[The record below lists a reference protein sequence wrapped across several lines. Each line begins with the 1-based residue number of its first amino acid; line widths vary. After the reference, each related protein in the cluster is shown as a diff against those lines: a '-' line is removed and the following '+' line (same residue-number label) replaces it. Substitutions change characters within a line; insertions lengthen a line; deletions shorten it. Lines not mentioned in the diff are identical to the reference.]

1 MRVAS
6 LTVITPII
14 LAAGDSK
21 RMGYPKAL
29 LPMDSGTFLT
39 SILAKLRAAGM
50 GTPVVVLGRSASEI
64 QSRVDLGGVETLINR
79 NPDRGQLSSMQMALR
94 VLSPEC
100 AGAMLWPVDQ
110 PLVSVRLIEDLAR
123 LFFVSGALIANPV
136 FHGRRGHPVI
146 FRKDLFSE
154 FLATP
159 PHEGAKRLMH
169 GYPHATASLETEES
183 GTVLDIDT
191 PEDYEKATGIHL
203 SSSLKK

>member
-1 MRVAS
+1 MTS
-6 LTVITPII
+6 LIDITPII
-14 LAAGDSK
+14 LAAGDST

-29 LPMDSGTFLT
+29 LPLEAGTFLS
-39 SILAKLRAAGM
+39 SILTKLRATGM

-64 QSRVDLGGVETLINR
+64 RSRVDLGTVETIINR
-79 NPDRGQLSSMQMALR
+79 DPGRGQLSSMQMALR

-123 LFFVSGALIANPV
+123 LFFASGALIANPV
-136 FHGRRGHPVI
+136 FEGKRGHPVI

-159 PHEGAKRLMH
+159 LHEGAKRLMH
-169 GYPHATASLETEES
+169 GYPHATANLETEES

-191 PEDYEKATGIHL
+191 PGDYERATGIHL
-203 SSSLKK
+203 ASSLRK